1 MSISHKS
8 LTLEQ
13 VVSTRRRMVVTM
25 CDAMLR
31 ELELQLKEQAA
42 TWDPISE
49 RARGIALLV
58 RIPHT

>member
-1 MSISHKS
+1 
-8 LTLEQ
+8 
-13 VVSTRRRMVVTM
+13 MVVTM